1 MANSCYNSISIT
13 GNETELHTLH
23 RLLTKKEDDIDF
35 EHVLNREIPFEDI
48 YEVVGTKWFTPDIAF
63 QDKVL
68 KLTGD
73 SAWSPPVPLFET
85 LAKTYLSLHITM
97 DFEEH
102 GMCFGGRL
110 EIDHKGTHIIFQGNY
125 WQYMAFLDYQ
135 SFLQE
140 ATLELQCQIEASEL
154 TTVSQ
159 LEQLRLYQCVA
170 EPDRPKLLK
179 QLLELTGMGLYAV
192 TFEQNPHIEE
202 RIFATCPEDIRE
214 QAPTALVKR
223 MELP

>member
-13 GNETELHTLH
+13 GNETELDTLH
-23 RLLTKKEDDIDF
+23 RLLTKEKDNIDF
-35 EHVLNREIPFEDI
+35 EHVLKRDIPFEKLND
-48 YEVVGTKWFTPDIAF
+48 VVGTSWFTPDITF

-68 KLTGD
+68 KLIGH
-73 SAWSPPVPLFET
+73 SAWSPPVPLFES
-85 LAKTYLSLHITM
+85 LAKTYPSLHITM
-97 DFEEH
+97 DFEEL

-110 EIDHKGTHIIFQGNY
+110 EIDHKGTSIIFQGNY
-125 WQYMAFLDYQ
+125 WQYMAFLDYE

-140 ATLELQCQIEASEL
+140 ATLELQCRIETSEM

-159 LEQLRLYQCVA
+159 LGQMRLYQCVA

-179 QLLELTGMGLYAV
+179 RLLELTGMGLYAV

-214 QAPTALVKR
+214 QAPNALVKR
-223 MELP
+223 VELQ